1 MYIFAFLDPA
11 CQAINRRLG
20 CYKLYPQ
27 CEDVL
32 DPHLNGDKTNGNV
45 SLIVFLSVL
54 VLVFVASSCVL
65 MFILIKNHGNCCE
78 GT

>member
-11 CQAINRRLG
+11 CQAINRGLG
-20 CYKLYPQ
+20 CYKLDPQ

-45 SLIVFLSVL
+45 SLIVFLSV
-54 VLVFVASSCVL
+54 FVASTCVL
-65 MFILIKNHGNCCE
+65 MYILITNHGNCCE